1 MQPNRICSKS
11 LMTKIRS
18 CSGSWGAQDDDPQK
32 ALTAPGTGPGPR
44 ARDPRDASCRTRR
57 HVGQAGSSSR
67 HVRLCSAEP
76 ARECGKQH
84 MLSQY
89 FPDEKRLGSG
99 FCLQGPYF
107 RLEARRCLPE
117 TFGKRENPF
126 SSFVCFREER
136 LALGPGSRRIW
147 GFLRPPRGREGGSG
161 GGEDPRGGGDSVLR
175 DAAPRGTPRK
185 SETSRA
191 SRASPCRLPWLEWD
205 SQRLARPSDPGALLA
220 RKTAVSRPAG
230 VFWMRGASICGAG
243 ASAQL
248 EERWQEVCVGGCWR
262 VRSCRPPRQP
272 RSAWTGR
279 CLGGCCVAHSNV
291 RSDSSEAFPWL
302 VCRF

>member
-1 MQPNRICSKS
+1 M
-11 LMTKIRS
+11 
-18 CSGSWGAQDDDPQK
+18 
-32 ALTAPGTGPGPR
+32 GPGPR
-44 ARDPRDASCRTRR
+44 ARDPHDASCTTRK
-57 HVGQAGSSSR
+57 HVGQAGWSSR

-89 FPDEKRLGSG
+89 FPGERRLGSG

-107 RLEARRCLPE
+107 CLEARRCLPE

-147 GFLRPPRGREGGSG
+147 GFLRPLRGREGGSG

-185 SETSRA
+185 SETSPPA
-191 SRASPCRLPWLEWD
+191 
-205 SQRLARPSDPGALLA
+205 AL
-220 RKTAVSRPAG
+220 RPA
-230 VFWMRGASICGAG
+230 
-243 ASAQL
+243 
-248 EERWQEVCVGGCWR
+248 
-262 VRSCRPPRQP
+262 
-272 RSAWTGR
+272 
-279 CLGGCCVAHSNV
+279 
-291 RSDSSEAFPWL
+291 
-302 VCRF
+302 VCRGWSGIRRLV